1 MKRVNLTKHRKTIYN
16 IIFDSGEHL
25 SVDEVIAILKRK
37 DLKISRATVF
47 NSLNFLEKNNYLK
60 SFSIFGSKKVYD
72 SNLSDHHHIYDL
84 DSKKLHDVSVD
95 KFKKLSDIVN
105 DNELKIKN
113 KLIVKAD
120 VVFYVSSNRLTK

>member
-1 MKRVNLTKHRKTIYN
+1 MKIVNLTKHRKTIYN

-25 SVDEVIAILKRK
+25 SVDEIIAILKRK

-47 NSLNFLEKNNYLK
+47 NSLNFLESNNYLK

-84 DSKKLHDVSVD
+84 DSNRLHDVSVD

-113 KLIVKAD
+113 KSIVKAD
-120 VVFYVSSNRLTK
+120 VVFYVSSKINA

>member
-16 IIFDSGEHL
+16 IIFNSGEHL
-25 SVDEVIAILKRK
+25 SADEIIAVLKND

-84 DSKKLHDVSVD
+84 DSKKTS
-95 KFKKLSDIVN
+95 
-105 DNELKIKN
+105 
-113 KLIVKAD
+113 
-120 VVFYVSSNRLTK
+120 

>member
-16 IIFDSGEHL
+16 IIFNSGEHL
-25 SVDEVIAILKRK
+25 SADEIIAVLKND

-84 DSKKLHDVSVD
+84 DSKTLHDVSVD

-105 DNELKIKN
+105 NDELKIKN
-113 KLIVKAD
+113 KSIVKAD
-120 VVFYVSSNRLTK
+120 VVFYVSSKI

>member
-16 IIFDSGEHL
+16 IIFNSGEHL
-25 SVDEVIAILKRK
+25 SADEIIAILKKK

-47 NSLNFLEKNNYLK
+47 NSLNFLESNNYLK

-72 SNLSDHHHIYDL
+72 PNLSDHHHIYDL
-84 DSKKLHDVSVD
+84 DSNKLHDVSVD

-113 KLIVKAD
+113 KSIVKAD
-120 VVFYVSSNRLTK
+120 VVFYVSSKS

>member
-25 SVDEVIAILKRK
+25 SVDEIIAILKRK

-47 NSLNFLEKNNYLK
+47 NSLNFLESNNYLK

-84 DSKKLHDVSVD
+84 DSNRLHDVSVD

-113 KLIVKAD
+113 KSIVKAD
-120 VVFYVSSNRLTK
+120 VVFYVSSKINA